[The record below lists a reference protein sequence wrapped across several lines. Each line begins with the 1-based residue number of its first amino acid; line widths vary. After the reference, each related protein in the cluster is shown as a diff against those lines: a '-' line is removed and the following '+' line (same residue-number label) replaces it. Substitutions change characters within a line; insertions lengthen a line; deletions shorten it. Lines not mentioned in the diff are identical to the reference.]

1 MSCVGQGSVFK
12 ISLQVLQN
20 YMSKVIKVTLTKFT
34 EKMGNCTTLHL
45 GDCPTVSSPSHRLF
59 KFIHFYGTF
68 FVELDSGQQFC
79 VLLLKEYSQKCF
91 GFVLFNVRFGL
102 KVKLS
107 ALKTIVRASNL
118 DKMVIP
124 FSVISEQMTL
134 KCR

>member
-1 MSCVGQGSVFK
+1 LCASAKG
-12 ISLQVLQN
+12 L
-20 YMSKVIKVTLTKFT
+20 FT
-34 EKMGNCTTLHL
+34 EM
-45 GDCPTVSSPSHRLF
+45 
-59 KFIHFYGTF
+59 
-68 FVELDSGQQFC
+68 
-79 VLLLKEYSQKCF
+79 F